1 MGDLGQYFDL
11 IEFERSTS
19 AARLGLDNSTS
30 PAARMALSAL
40 VAEVL
45 DPLRAAMG
53 PIRITSGYRTHA
65 VNEAIGGSNTSQHCK
80 GEAADIK
87 LVHEHNAQQ
96 LADAIA
102 QLDLPVD
109 HQLDLPVDQCIWY
122 ADDCGGH
129 VHVSHTSI
137 GNRHQFLHCY
147 RDSQKRYSTY
157 LPSKSRNA

>member
-109 HQLDLPVDQCIWY
+109 QCIWY

-137 GNRHQFLHCY
+137 GNRGQFLHCY